1 MASKICIIGTSNI
14 KHISLISLYTRY
26 FDKEGISYDIIY
38 LDRYCID
45 EKTNANHVYRYSQ
58 LTPSGRLGKLKM
70 FWRFRRYVKNIL
82 TKNDYAYVITWQT
95 TGAYLFADILLR
107 WYKNRFVINIRDYV
121 IENNIVFRAIL
132 KKLVKKSYF
141 TTISSDGFR
150 SFLPKAEYIKVN
162 SVNEDLLENMYGRPL
177 VKEGAIKIGFAGNC
191 RYFRES
197 FKLIDALANDNRF
210 ELWYCGT
217 NSDVLEDYALK
228 RMINN
233 VRTMPTFDPKDTIDI
248 MSDFNI
254 VNSAFGS
261 DAMDNSTL
269 MPIRLY
275 TAIAIHRPILV
286 NSNTQLA
293 KEVTKGHIGYVIEDY
308 ATLAD
313 DLYSYYLALE
323 TESFSR
329 ACEEYLRTA
338 RKENE
343 LFYSVVSRM
352 R

>member
-1 MASKICIIGTSNI
+1 MNNRVCIIGTSNL

-45 EKTNANHVYRYSQ
+45 EKTNANHVYRYSE
-58 LTPSGRLGKLKM
+58 LTPSGRLAKLKM
-70 FWRFRRYVKNIL
+70 FWRFRRYAKNIL
-82 TKNDYAYVITWQT
+82 KKNDYAYLITWQT

-107 WYKNRFVINIRDYV
+107 WYKNRFVINVRDYV

-132 KKLVKKSYF
+132 KRLVKKSYF

-162 SVNEDLLENMYGRPL
+162 SVNEEILENICGRPL
-177 VKEGAIKIGFAGNC
+177 VKQDPIKIGFAGNC

-197 FKLIDALANDNRF
+197 YKLIDALANDNRF

-217 NSDVLEDYALK
+217 NSEVLEDYASK

-275 TAIAIHRPILV
+275 TAIAIRRPILV
-286 NSNTQLA
+286 NSGTQLA
-293 KEVTKGHIGYVIEDY
+293 KEVVKGNIGYVIDGY
-308 ATLAD
+308 SNLAD
-313 DLYSYYLALE
+313 NLYLYYQSLVPETFSSYCEQYLKA
-323 TESFSR
+323 
-329 ACEEYLRTA
+329 A
-338 RKENE
+338 REENE
-343 LFYSVVSRM
+343 VFYSILSRI